1 MSDFIIENGVLI
13 KYKGSEEAVVI
24 PDGVTEIGDRAFAC
38 CMNLQYVT
46 LPESVTYIGEDA
58 FSECENLTICASV
71 NSYAHTYAQTA
82 GIAFNIEQNE

>member
-24 PDGVTEIGDRAFAC
+24 PNGVTEIG
-38 CMNLQYVT
+38 
-46 LPESVTYIGEDA
+46 EGA
-58 FSECENLTICASV
+58 FSDAE
-71 NSYAHTYAQTA
+71 TA